1 MSSIKATAGEYDAVT
16 ATGKPEAENYAHE
29 SATPVDPRGG
39 KLRVKGPALSQDELD
54 ILRQPLQFP
63 FSGRTAN
70 NRFLKAPMTE
80 RLCQWNKEGED
91 ISTRGFPTKE
101 YELLYQRWGE
111 GEIGVIVTGN
121 IMLKYDA
128 VEGYGN
134 AILCDDHDNRVGAFQ
149 RVTAAAKK
157 HGSLV
162 VAQISHP
169 GRQGNSILN
178 PNPVSASDVQL
189 QVQWMGT
196 HFNKPRSLAVDEIR
210 SMVADWGET
219 AYLCHRA
226 GFDGVQIHCA
236 HGYLL
241 AQFLSQTTNKRTDAY
256 GGSLENRSRI
266 VLEVIA
272 EIRRRVPDPSF
283 IICVK
288 LNSVEFQP
296 GGSTPDDCRDLCL
309 RLQDEGCVDFV
320 DLSGGTFEGRAFEH
334 KKESTRAR
342 ESYFIEFADMIRPL
356 LTKTLVYVT
365 GGFRTASGMAD
376 ALRSGACHGVGIGR
390 PLGAEPYLCRDLLLQ
405 HGSGVQGALE
415 SFVPLPQSTQAT
427 GTQLAQIGHGHAAV
441 SDYSDEEEV
450 RRWGEEFQR
459 EAERKEKVLPVVDSS
474 GFPLFQ
480 AQSGFYYLR

>member
-1 MSSIKATAGEYDAVT
+1 MATAVEYDGLT
-16 ATGKPEAENYAHE
+16 TTGKPEAESYAHG
-29 SATPVDPRGG
+29 SAKPHDSRGG
-39 KLRVKGPALSQDELD
+39 KLRVKGPALSQEELA
-54 ILRQPLQFP
+54 ILRQPLQLP
-63 FSGRTAN
+63 FSGRTAK

-91 ISTRGFPTKE
+91 ISARGFPTAE
-101 YELLYQRWGE
+101 YERLYERWGE
-111 GEIGVIVTGN
+111 GEIGIIVTGN

-134 AILCDDHDNRVGAFQ
+134 AILCDDHDGRVEAFR
-149 RVTAAAKK
+149 RVTSAAKK

-162 VAQISHP
+162 IAQISHP
-169 GRQGNSILN
+169 GRQGNAVLN
-178 PNPVSASDVQL
+178 PSPVSASDVQL

-196 HFNKPRSLAVDEIR
+196 RFNKPRPLSVDEIR
-210 SMVADWGET
+210 SVVADWGET

-256 GGSLENRSRI
+256 GGPLENRSRI

-272 EIRRRVPDPSF
+272 EVRRRVPDPSF
-283 IICVK
+283 VVCVK

-309 RLQDEGCVDFV
+309 RLEAEGRVDLV

-334 KKESTRAR
+334 KKASTRAR
-342 ESYFIEFADMIRPL
+342 ESYFIEFADRIRPL
-356 LTKTLVYVT
+356 LARTLVYVT
-365 GGFRTASGMAD
+365 GGFRTAAGMA
-376 ALRSGACHGVGIGR
+376 AAVRGGACHGVGIGR
-390 PLGAEPYLCRDLLLQ
+390 PLGAEPYLCRDLLL
-405 HGSGVQGALE
+405 GAEAGALE
-415 SFVPLPQSTQAT
+415 SFVPGPQSTQAT
-427 GTQLAQIGHGHAAV
+427 GTQLAQIAHGHAAV
-441 SDYSDEEEV
+441 SDYSDEDEV
-450 RRWGEEFQR
+450 RRWEEEFRR
-459 EAERKEKVLPVVDSS
+459 EAERKEAVLPVVDSS
-474 GFPLFQ
+474 GFPLFE

>member
-1 MSSIKATAGEYDAVT
+1 MATAIEYDGAT

-29 SATPVDPRGG
+29 SVKPHDSRGG
-39 KLRVKGPALSQDELD
+39 KLRVKGPALSQEELD
-54 ILRQPLQFP
+54 ILRQPLQLP
-63 FSGRTAN
+63 FSGRTAK

-80 RLCQWNKEGED
+80 RLCQWNQQGED
-91 ISTRGFPTKE
+91 ISVRGFPTAE
-101 YELLYQRWGE
+101 YEQLYERWGE
-111 GEIGVIVTGN
+111 GEIGIIVTGN

-134 AILCDDHDNRVGAFQ
+134 AIMCDDHDSRVKAFR
-149 RVTAAAKK
+149 RVTSAAKK
-157 HGSLV
+157 HGSLMI
-162 VAQISHP
+162 AQISHP
-169 GRQGNSILN
+169 GRQGNAVLN

-196 HFNKPRSLAVDEIR
+196 SFNKPRPLSVDEIR

-226 GFDGVQIHCA
+226 GFDGVQVHCA

-283 IICVK
+283 VICVK

-309 RLQDEGCVDFV
+309 RLQDEGRVDFV

-376 ALRSGACHGVGIGR
+376 AVRGGACHGVGIGR
-390 PLGAEPYLCRDLLLQ
+390 PLGAEPYLCRDLLR
-405 HGSGVQGALE
+405 GAEAGALE
-415 SFVPLPQSTQAT
+415 SFVPVPQSTQAT
-427 GTQLAQIGHGHAAV
+427 GTQIAQIGHGHAAV
-441 SDYSDEEEV
+441 SDYSDEDEV
-450 RRWGEEFQR
+450 RRWGEAFRR
-459 EAERKEKVLPVVDSS
+459 EAVRKEGCCRWWIRR
-474 GFPLFQ
+474 GFRCLRRRV
-480 AQSGFYYLR
+480 GFIICGR